1 MCGYVGRISQSNQ
14 GCISQCT
21 DCYRQIS
28 CERHLEGIANYF
40 FHQTTSGMME
50 GLNNR
55 IKLILRQSYGFATFE
70 MMREKLLACL
80 FKEVEEDWED
90 SQFFSIGMEDIA

>member
-1 MCGYVGRISQSNQ
+1 
-14 GCISQCT
+14 
-21 DCYRQIS
+21 
-28 CERHLEGIANYF
+28 
-40 FHQTTSGMME
+40 ME